1 MIGTSAPHRH
11 GCFRAA
17 SGAGQMDSKKMR
29 KTHVSTRSAAART
42 ANRLACS
49 AFPECNASFF
59 IFLPTFVKVYNSII
73 IVSTLNAC
81 FSSYWVTVLLANT
94 LCWLEER
101 RAEHMA
107 EN

>member
-29 KTHVSTRSAAART
+29 KTHVSTRSAAAIT

-59 IFLPTFVKVYNSII
+59 IFRPTFVKVYISVISISTKYFQCMRLPLLGDS
-73 IVSTLNAC
+73 IVSKH
-81 FSSYWVTVLLANT
+81 SLLVGR
-94 LCWLEER
+94 EEG
-101 RAEHMA
+101 
-107 EN
+107 